1 MHYFTIV
8 SKEFDLSFQSTYFL
22 ERLLP
27 TASKF
32 YSISFFTHYFL
43 HGYNLLA
50 ADIVTEINLT
60 MTASI
65 IGRFYVKFANCYLW
79 LVSWF
84 GIISLIYNRSY
95 QLDW

>member
-84 GIISLIYNRSY
+84 GIISLIYNLSY

>member
-8 SKEFDLSFQSTYFL
+8 SKEFDLSFQSTHFL

-65 IGRFYVKFANCYLW
+65 IGRFYVKFANCYL
-79 LVSWF
+79 
-84 GIISLIYNRSY
+84 
-95 QLDW
+95 